1 MTARLPGLRPGEPG
15 QVQRTSC
22 DDMAASAIPWAKTGG
37 ARAIAED
44 GILLGGAIVNAFEV
58 PVAVGAQPESSAP

>member
-1 MTARLPGLRPGEPG
+1 MTGSLPGLRPAEPG
-15 QVQRTSC
+15 PVQRASC
-22 DDMAASAIPWAKTGG
+22 GDMAASAIPWAETGG

-58 PVAVGAQPESSAP
+58 PLAVGAQPESSAP